1 MGRSLDTRLH
11 VLHSMFFAWGGAWV
25 RGYRRYLQ
33 HPSQGQVFIATGT
46 HGATAAQWE
55 RKTRVALVLSLE
67 QLPHIEENTMS
78 AVHVPSDESRL
89 E

>member
-1 MGRSLDTRLH
+1 
-11 VLHSMFFAWGGAWV
+11 MFFAWGGTWV

-33 HPSQGQVFIATGT
+33 HPSQGQVFSATGT

-55 RKTRVALVLSLE
+55 RKTMHACRVALVLSLE

-78 AVHVPSDESRL
+78 AVHVPSDETRL